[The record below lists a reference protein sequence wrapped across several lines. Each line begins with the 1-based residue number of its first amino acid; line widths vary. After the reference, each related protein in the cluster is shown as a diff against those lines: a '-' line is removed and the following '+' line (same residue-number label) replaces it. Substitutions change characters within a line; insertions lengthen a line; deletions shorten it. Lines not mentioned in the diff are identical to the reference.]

1 MAGKYMTDEVWN
13 KESLQSISTYSLNR
27 ALVNI
32 NKSWRSDWPDTY
44 IEYWATY
51 YNKVEEELINR
62 GYYE

>member
-1 MAGKYMTDEVWN
+1 MTDEVWN

-51 YNKVEEELINR
+51 YNKVEEELIRR